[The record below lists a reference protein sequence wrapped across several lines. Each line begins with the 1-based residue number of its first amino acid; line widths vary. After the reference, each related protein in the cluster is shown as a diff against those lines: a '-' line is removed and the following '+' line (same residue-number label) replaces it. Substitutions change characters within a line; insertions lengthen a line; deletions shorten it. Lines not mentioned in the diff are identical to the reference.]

1 LRHREIELYV
11 YGNPEQRRNL
21 DLADQGRTKRSPI
34 ECYAREREK
43 PMSSMSTGEIAR
55 PWRSPIAALDTLHS
69 AASDLNLTPG
79 WVPREKPILC
89 PQPKSEF
96 APAHWSYEAAKAVLD
111 AAGPLID
118 LSLAERRILILR
130 NPAQGTGFETTR
142 TLVCA
147 YQMILPGEIAPSHR
161 HSSHA
166 VRVIIDGKGSY
177 SIVNGQKIPMETG
190 DVVLTPGWCW
200 HGHGHDGDQPAYW
213 FDGLDVPLTQLLEPM
228 FYEEHPEKYEPVER
242 VATSSPFRF
251 TRESIARGLDDAKP
265 DPEGFHGP
273 RIALATPDMP
283 PMGLHVERIEGGTK
297 TRRHRSTANTVFL
310 VLDGS
315 GTTTIG
321 ERDFSW
327 RKGDAFAA
335 PTWTKIEHSIASDAL
350 LFTLSD
356 EPLMR
361 FSHYYRFEADR

>member
-1 LRHREIELYV
+1 
-11 YGNPEQRRNL
+11 
-21 DLADQGRTKRSPI
+21 
-34 ECYAREREK
+34 
-43 PMSSMSTGEIAR
+43 MSALSTGEPSHASLR
-55 PWRSPIAALDTLHS
+55 EVSALETLIGE
-69 AASDLNLTPG
+69 ASDLNLIPG
-79 WVPREKPILC
+79 WVRRKKPTLW
-89 PQPKSEF
+89 PQPRSEF
-96 APAHWSYEAAKAVLD
+96 APAHWNYAAAKAALD

-118 LSLAERRILILR
+118 LLILR
-130 NPAQGTGFETTR
+130 NPAQGTNFETTR

-147 YQMILPGEIAPSHR
+147 YQMMLPGEIAPSHR

-228 FYEEHPEKYEPVER
+228 FYEEHPKKYEPVER
-242 VATSSPFRF
+242 MVTSSPFRL

-283 PMGLHVERIEGGTK
+283 PMGLHVERIDGGTK
-297 TRRHRSTANTVFL
+297 TRPHRSTVNTVFL
-310 VLDGS
+310 VLDGI

-321 ERDFSW
+321 DRDFSW